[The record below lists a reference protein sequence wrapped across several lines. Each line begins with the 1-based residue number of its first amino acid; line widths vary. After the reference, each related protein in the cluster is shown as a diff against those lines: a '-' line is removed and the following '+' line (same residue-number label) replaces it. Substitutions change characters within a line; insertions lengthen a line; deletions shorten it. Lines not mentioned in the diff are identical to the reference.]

1 MDSAPV
7 LKVPRSDG
15 AGCLLARAS
24 STGTAPFDL
33 RLVATE
39 GQSPYVCDLR
49 HGRVASLRAKN
60 CPVSEQ
66 EWEQIL
72 GAVLHR
78 EQIDDIQADAS
89 VQAGVS
95 ASLTIRKQVKGIT
108 QRLGSITLRCDEGE
122 RIELFE
128 WCTHSLDALYKANES
143 TTSLAVKAEDQE
155 AELVDLRAQLE
166 ALMQAKKEDEAAL
179 LLKFRDLLN
188 EKKIK
193 IREQQAII
201 ASLPRPGYCPAES
214 GPMKRKLE
222 SIKSEED
229 SEDDGGRG
237 APEAGTGR
245 YDPGDTSDAT
255 ASEAGDDDEEQVG
268 SNSDIGD
275 RRMGSSSPNKDGDRQ
290 APSTKPAAQAPPP
303 PRKLPFAANNKA
315 QAPPPPEEETES
327 DDEL

>member
-7 LKVPRSDG
+7 LKVSRSDG
-15 AGCLLARAS
+15 AGCMLVRAS

-49 HGRVASLRAKN
+49 HDRVASLRAKN

-89 VQAGVS
+89 VKAGVS

-128 WCTHSLDALYKANES
+128 WCTHSLDALSKANES
-143 TTSLAVKAEDQE
+143 TTSLAAKAQEHE
-155 AELVDLRAQLE
+155 AEVIDLRAQLE
-166 ALMQAKKEDEAAL
+166 ALIEAKKEDETAL
-179 LLKFRDLLN
+179 LFKFRDLLN
-188 EKKIK
+188 EKKVK
-193 IREQQAII
+193 IREQQSII
-201 ASLPRPGYCPAES
+201 ASLSSSGHCPAES
-214 GPMKRKLE
+214 GPMKRKLQ

-229 SEDDGGRG
+229 SEVDGARG
-237 APEAGTGR
+237 APDAGTAR
-245 YDPGDTSDAT
+245 SDIGDTSEGT
-255 ASEAGDDDEEQVG
+255 ASEADDGDEERVG
-268 SNSDIGD
+268 STSDLGN
-275 RRMGSSSPNKDGDRQ
+275 RHMGSHNEDGDQ
-290 APSTKPAAQAPPP
+290 QTTSKKPAAQAPPP
-303 PRKLPFAANNKA
+303 PRKLPFAANSKSP
-315 QAPPPPEEETES
+315 APPAAEEETES